1 MKIMNATPRIVGLDE
16 VIQKT
21 PISEMASTSDLF
33 DDSLIHI
40 AEYVERQGASII
52 YDSRKMRLGQFKQK
66 MYESV
71 QNTLKTS
78 YLDTHCKKDGGTHE
92 LTYEEEGCPEG
103 MSFKEL
109 IAYLTENKIAPSE
122 VPESAIDGFVKHIY
136 YDFDVL
142 KRYMVKKDQEIESRL
157 DQIDIDISSI
167 DCFFDSDMTF
177 TTTDESG
184 DITHTSVNHEKTENE
199 NYCQMSISEGNK
211 ISNVWTVPETG
222 NLVVYGWVDSEKAL
236 NNRAIPSSYCVLEA
250 RINGQWEIISV
261 QTIIP
266 AKSIT
271 YVGFN
276 VLVKK
281 GLEVR
286 VRTGF
291 NVGAKSYQT
300 SNEQDGFD
308 TLANNT
314 ANGFKCM
321 IYSMKTSEDQES
333 EGN

>member
-21 PISEMASTSDLF
+21 PISDLPNTANLI
-33 DDSLIHI
+33 DESLIHI
-40 AEYVERQGASII
+40 VEYIEGQGTGAV
-52 YDSRKMRLGQFKQK
+52 YDSKKMTIGQLKQK

-92 LTYEEEGCPEG
+92 LTHEEEGCPEG
-103 MSFKEL
+103 MSFKDL
-109 IAYLTENKIAPSE
+109 IAYLADSEIAPIE
-122 VPESAIDGFVKHIY
+122 VSESAIDGFVKHIY

-142 KRYMVKKDQEIESRL
+142 KRYVVKKDQEIESRL

-167 DCFFDSDMTF
+167 DCFFDSTMTF
-177 TTTDESG
+177 TTTDERG
-184 DITHTSVNHEKTENE
+184 DTTHESVNHEKTENE

-211 ISNVWTVPETG
+211 ISNVWTAPETG
-222 NLVVYGWVDSEKAL
+222 NLVVYGWLDSEKAL
-236 NNRAIPSSYCVLEA
+236 NNRSIPSSYCVLEA
-250 RINGQWEIISV
+250 KINGQWEIISV
-261 QTIIP
+261 QTVIP

-281 GLEVR
+281 GLDVR

-321 IYSMKTSEDQES
+321 IYSKKTSEE
-333 EGN
+333 E